1 MIAVIT
7 LTLKYITI
15 YLLSSLI
22 VYHAVKKYTSS
33 FYNENNFIII
43 LSIIIGPLLT
53 SWMFIQ
59 FIRFCPYYS
68 DLTYISLLTIT
79 ALTLLLILRP
89 NLKNLFPRPTFASFQ
104 LFTRYDRMALLAIVI
119 TVSFVFFYFLAF
131 SFIEND
137 PLDYLFLAKLI
148 LEKKTV
154 DFYPAM
160 DGINTHGMIA
170 PFTHPLGFPG
180 FFAINMLG
188 IADYNLAVFAVKL
201 ACGYYLIVSLIF
213 FTYIS
218 REFGCRNIYI
228 ASLIYIST
236 PCILLLTI
244 RCHIDPYRI
253 LLFTLSTFTACKIL
267 KKITEA
273 EFILLGVVTGLSW
286 FIHSSGILNL
296 FITVGLLCLYTVF
309 NKGFLTS
316 IKLGLWAL
324 LGCLVILTADLLQ
337 IYKATG
343 RILGDTEN
351 IEVITLLLKHYQNFW
366 YAFREIGNVKSN
378 IIRFNVLFLQIQL
391 FGITYTIFIMA
402 VSFIFIKIRSL
413 QLNEVQ
419 IFALLA
425 ISAFYGIAILL
436 TLINVQ
442 VFIFNPRYLLQPIGL
457 ICLFAA
463 TIFNYGEN
471 RNAESN

>member
-1 MIAVIT
+1 MIAVII
-7 LTLKYITI
+7 LTLKYITT

-22 VYHAVKKYTSS
+22 VFHVIKKYISS
-33 FYNENNFIII
+33 FYNEENFIII
-43 LSIIIGPLLT
+43 LSIIVGPLLA
-53 SWMFIQ
+53 SWLFIQ
-59 FIRFCPYYS
+59 FIRFFPYCS

-79 ALTLLLILRP
+79 ALSLLLILCP
-89 NLKNLFPRPTFASFQ
+89 NLKKLFPRPTFTSFQ
-104 LFTRYDRMALLAIVI
+104 LSTRYDQIALLAIVI
-119 TVSFVFFYFLAF
+119 IVSFVFFYFLAF

-160 DGINTHGMIA
+160 DGINTHGMIS

-188 IADYNLAVFAVKL
+188 IDNYNVAVFAVKL

-213 FTYIS
+213 FTHIS
-218 REFGCRNIYI
+218 SEFGCSNIYI

-236 PCILLLTI
+236 PFILLLTI

-253 LLFTLSTFTACKIL
+253 LLFALSIFTAYKIL
-267 KKITEA
+267 KNPTKA
-273 EFILLGVVTGLSW
+273 EFILLGVITGLSW
-286 FIHSSGILNL
+286 FIHSSGVLNV
-296 FITVGLLCLYTVF
+296 FIAVGLACLYAIF
-309 NKGFLTS
+309 KKGFLAS
-316 IKLGLWAL
+316 IKLGLWAS
-324 LGCLVILTADLLQ
+324 LGCLVLLTADLLH

-343 RILGDTEN
+343 RIIGDTEN
-351 IEVITLLLKHYQNFW
+351 IEVITLLLEHYKNFW
-366 YAFREIGNVKSN
+366 HAFREIGNLPDNLMKFS
-378 IIRFNVLFLQIQL
+378 VLFLEIQL
-391 FGITYTIFIMA
+391 FGITYTIFIIA
-402 VSFIFIKIRSL
+402 IAIAFVKVRSL
-413 QLNEVQ
+413 KLNDMQ
-419 IFALLA
+419 IFTLLA

-463 TIFNYGEN
+463 TIFNCGES
-471 RNAESN
+471 RNAENN

>member
-43 LSIIIGPLLT
+43 LSVIVGPLLA
-53 SWMFIQ
+53 SWLFIQ
-59 FIRFCPYYS
+59 FIRFFPYYS
-68 DLTYISLLTIT
+68 DLTYISLLNIT
-79 ALTLLLILRP
+79 ALTLLLILCP
-89 NLKNLFPRPTFASFQ
+89 SLKKLFPQPTFTNFQ
-104 LFTRYDRMALLAIVI
+104 LSTRYDQIALFAIVI
-119 TVSFVFFYFLAF
+119 IVSFVFFYFLAF

-160 DGINTHGMIA
+160 DGVNTHGMIA

-188 IADYNLAVFAVKL
+188 IEDWNLAVFAVKL
-201 ACGYYLIVSLIF
+201 ACGYYLIVSLTF
-213 FTYIS
+213 FIHIS
-218 REFGCRNIYI
+218 PEFGCHNIYI
-228 ASLIYIST
+228 TSLIYIST
-236 PCILLLTI
+236 PLILLLTI

-253 LLFTLSTFTACKIL
+253 LLFTLSIFTACKIL

-273 EFILLGVVTGLSW
+273 EFILLGVITGLSW
-286 FIHSSGILNL
+286 FIHSSGILNV
-296 FITVGLLCLYTVF
+296 FIAVGLSCLYTVF

-324 LGCLVILTADLLQ
+324 LGCLVLLTVDLLH

-343 RILGDTEN
+343 RIIGDTEN
-351 IEVITLLLKHYQNFW
+351 IEVMTLLLEHYKNFW
-366 YAFREIGNVKSN
+366 HAFREIGSLTDNLMK
-378 IIRFNVLFLQIQL
+378 FNVLFLEIQL
-391 FGITYTIFIMA
+391 FGITYTIFIIA
-402 VSFIFIKIRSL
+402 VAFIFIKIRSL
-413 QLNEVQ
+413 KLNDMR

-425 ISAFYGIAILL
+425 ITAFYGIAIFF

-463 TIFNYGEN
+463 AIFNSGEN
-471 RNAESN
+471 RNAENN